1 MMDDVVTL
9 VTAAGEMVGRII
21 NEDETSI
28 TLENPRAFV
37 QTRDGVGFAP
47 GVCLTGVKDPK
58 EVSYNRLAIILTCET
73 NEEVR
78 KIWLQATTGL
88 VV

>member
-1 MMDDVVTL
+1 MNNIVTL
-9 VTAAGEMVGRII
+9 VTAAGEMVGRVMS
-21 NEDETSI
+21 EDESSI
-28 TLENPRAFV
+28 TLESPRAFV

-47 GVCLTGVKDPK
+47 GVCLTGIKDPK
-58 EVSYNRLAIILTCET
+58 EITYNKLAVIMMCET
-73 NEEVR
+73 NDEVQ